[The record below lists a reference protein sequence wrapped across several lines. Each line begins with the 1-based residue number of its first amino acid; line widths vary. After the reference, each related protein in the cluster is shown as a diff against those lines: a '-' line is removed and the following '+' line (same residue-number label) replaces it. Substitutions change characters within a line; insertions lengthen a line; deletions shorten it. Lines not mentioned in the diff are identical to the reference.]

1 MTSKSSH
8 QAKQQITEGDAVQ
21 TLYVEVPYA
30 SFRKS
35 YARSFA
41 ETYPLPPPATV
52 YGMLLSLVGERFRRR
67 HAGVRLAFAYK
78 CRKQNLRCEEACL
91 PHVAT
96 TLRKLSRF
104 KYGTISTEA
113 KRKTLKPDFIETLC
127 GIEFLCWVDSSNEA
141 ARVTGSEDDDSGKA
155 NVLTLEERI
164 VAALESPTSVKRYG
178 VLSLGLSDDAVN
190 DVRLCPTIKDNWHR
204 LFPRNT
210 GMMELPVW
218 VDHVGAAQTRWRRY
232 ELEQQA
238 ITSPSG
244 PDGDKWQWTEI
255 VAPS

>member
-1 MTSKSSH
+1 M
-8 QAKQQITEGDAVQ
+8 Q
-21 TLYVEVPYA
+21 TLYIDVPYA

-41 ETYPLPPPATV
+41 ETYLLPPPATV

-78 CRKQNLRCEEACL
+78 CRKQNEQCEEGCL
-91 PHVAT
+91 PRVAT

-104 KYGTISTEA
+104 KYGVGGKGGS
-113 KRKTLKPDFIETLC
+113 KPDFIETLC
-127 GIEFLCWVDSSNEA
+127 GIEFLCWVDSSNEDA
-141 ARVTGSEDDDSGKA
+141 SLIGTA
-155 NVLTLEERI
+155 NIESKEATAQTLEERI
-164 VAALESPTSVKRYG
+164 AAALESPPNIERYG

-190 DVRLCPTIKDNWHR
+190 DVRLCPTIKGDWHR

-218 VDHVGAAQTRWRRY
+218 VDHVGAAKTRWRRY
-232 ELEQQA
+232 ELEQLA
-238 ITSPSG
+238 ITSPLG
-244 PDGDKWQWTEI
+244 PDGDAWLWTEI

>member
-1 MTSKSSH
+1 M
-8 QAKQQITEGDAVQ
+8 Q

-78 CRKQNLRCEEACL
+78 CRDQNERCEDACL
-91 PHVAT
+91 PHIAT
-96 TLRKLSRF
+96 TLHKLSRF
-104 KYGTISTEA
+104 KYGTITTEA
-113 KRKTLKPDFIETLC
+113 KRKTPKPDFIETLC
-127 GIEFLCWVDSSNEA
+127 GIEFLCWVDSSNE
-141 ARVTGSEDDDSGKA
+141 RPTNEA
-155 NVLTLEERI
+155 NNERKNASTQTLEERVVI
-164 VAALESPTSVKRYG
+164 ALESPASVERYG

-190 DVRLCPTIKDNWHR
+190 DVRLCPQIKGNWHR
-204 LFPRNT
+204 LFPSDT

-218 VDHVGAAQTRWRRY
+218 VDHVGSAKTRWRRY
-232 ELEQQA
+232 ELEPQA
-238 ITSPSG
+238 ITSPSD
-244 PDGDKWQWTEI
+244 PDGDEWQWTEI
-255 VAPS
+255 VAPN

>member
-1 MTSKSSH
+1 M
-8 QAKQQITEGDAVQ
+8 Q

-78 CRKQNLRCEEACL
+78 CRKENEGCEEACL
-91 PHVAT
+91 PRVAT

-127 GIEFLCWVDSSNEA
+127 GIEFLCWVDSSSEA
-141 ARVTGSEDDDSGKA
+141 ASLTGAATADSDKVG
-155 NVLTLEERI
+155 VQTLEERI
-164 VAALESPTSVKRYG
+164 VFALKSPSSVERYG

-190 DVRLCPTIKDNWHR
+190 DVRLCSTLKGNWHR
-204 LFPRNT
+204 LFPHNT
-210 GMMELPVW
+210 GTMELPVW
-218 VDHVGAAQTRWRRY
+218 VDHVGAAQTRWQRY
-232 ELEQQA
+232 ELETEA
-238 ITSPSG
+238 HRVGIPM
-244 PDGDKWQWTEI
+244 PDNYWTQI
-255 VAPS
+255 VAPQ